1 MIVMWN
7 LKDINSKKS
16 YIAERLKNC
25 SNPKEKEMLELS
37 LICYLSLLDNS
48 GTLRYTG
55 FYNTM
60 DKITQNRFSERRE
73 QDSAQLEMDL
83 FFKNAPVIDDEYL
96 QFLLNISNNISKT
109 PPVDFDEENIKT
121 FETDYESILN
131 VSHNFY
137 RDLGDQEIL
146 KKAEKILN
154 DESSINVS
162 KIARRGMADC
172 SGLTFNDY
180 FFGKSYINLTKKNNL
195 FDYQVLNHEV
205 MHGVDFYMQD
215 KVPSENY
222 YGFHEIPTYTI
233 DYLFI
238 DYLEVKGMNINEV
251 QKLRM
256 QKDNYLQE
264 LAKLTQVQIKG
275 ALIRNK
281 KYNDSTIS
289 SIKEVLSPQLIK
301 QLLELESGVISYG
314 LYTQIQ
320 TNKEQGLSNL
330 KSFMKTIIPKTKTP
344 NFSFINL
351 DNQAI
356 MDLSKQIGAYSM
368 GNDINK
374 QEKRGLEDRSD

>member
-16 YIAERLKNC
+16 YVTERLKNC
-25 SNPKEKEMLELS
+25 SNPKEKEILELS
-37 LICYLSLLDNS
+37 LISYLALLDNS
-48 GTLRYTG
+48 GVLRYTG

-73 QDSAQLEMDL
+73 QDSVQLEIDL
-83 FFKNAPVIDDEYL
+83 FFKNAAVIDDEYL
-96 QFLLNISNNISKT
+96 QFLLDIGNNIAETS
-109 PPVDFDEENIKT
+109 PIDFDDRDIRT

-131 VSHNFY
+131 VTHNFY

-146 KKAEKILN
+146 EKAEKILN

-180 FFGKSYINLTKKNNL
+180 LFGKSYINLTKKNNL

-205 MHGVDFYMQD
+205 MHGIDFYMQK

-222 YGFHEIPTYTI
+222 YGFHEVPTYTI

-238 DYLEVKGMNINEV
+238 DYLESKGMDINEV
-251 QKLRM
+251 QKLRV
-256 QKDNYLQE
+256 QKDNYLQA
-264 LAKLTQVQIKG
+264 LAKLTQTQIKG

-289 SIKEVLSPQLIK
+289 DIKEILNPQLIK

-314 LYTQIQ
+314 LYTQMQID
-320 TNKEQGLSNL
+320 KEQGLSNL
-330 KSFMKTIIPKTKTP
+330 KSFMKNIIPKAKTP
-344 NFSFINL
+344 DFSFINL
-351 DNQAI
+351 DNQTI
-356 MDLSKQIGAYSM
+356 MDLSKQIGTYSM
-368 GNDINK
+368 SNDINK
-374 QEKRGLEDRSD
+374 QEKQGVTR